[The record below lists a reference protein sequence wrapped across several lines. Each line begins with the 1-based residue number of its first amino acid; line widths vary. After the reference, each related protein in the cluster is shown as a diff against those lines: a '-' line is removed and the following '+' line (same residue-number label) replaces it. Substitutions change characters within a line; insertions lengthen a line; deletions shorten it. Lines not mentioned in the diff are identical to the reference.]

1 MIFCEKRLN
10 YQKDWSRFNRL
21 PLLSQFFLGVKMN
34 REIMSQLFPDYLKL
48 VDSGQCPFCKEPI
61 DFNDFKDE
69 LSKKEFKISG
79 ICQQCQ
85 NETFK

>member
-1 MIFCEKRLN
+1 VIFV
-10 YQKDWSRFNRL
+10 KDAKIS
-21 PLLSQFFLGVKMN
+21 LLYQFFLGGNMN
-34 REIMSQLFPDYLKL
+34 REIVGKLFPDYLKL
-48 VDSGQCPFCKEPI
+48 VDSGKCPFCKETI

-79 ICQQCQ
+79 LCQRCQ